1 VPHGELA
8 ICGQTRFDTV
18 RNFSL
23 FAHAEEPA
31 HEVPPAGVFG
41 RGKRPR
47 PTPTIIEPEQVRAI
61 MAAALDLPPK
71 AQSAHTPTIAC
82 SDCWQRQA

>member
-1 VPHGELA
+1 QVQRIYDWCHTA
-8 ICGQTRFDTV
+8 SSQNVARHRFDAV

-23 FAHAEEPA
+23 FAHAEDPA

-61 MAAALDLPPK
+61 MTAVLDVAP
-71 AQSAHTPTIAC
+71 QGTI
-82 SDCWQRQA
+82 SPYTYHY